1 MNILVVTVL
10 SGSASSDKDVLKK
23 VLMEMKRRD
32 PDIVSIILAN
42 REGLEIASDLESG
55 EDSLLLSAMIASLY
69 AMGVKTVAQ
78 MNRGPFSKLII
89 SGENGSVLIVGDKD
103 SDIVMGLILRDQ
115 ANLGLALIEVKRA
128 FGRILKQLKST

>member
-1 MNILVVTVL
+1 
-10 SGSASSDKDVLKK
+10 
-23 VLMEMKRRD
+23 MEMKRRD